1 MVGSSLCLYGVEQVA
16 RFAANRYRFPGVE
29 IKARLFRQYPFG
41 DVASHV
47 IGYIGRINQKD
58 KENLQK
64 LGVEAM
70 SLYHHYPSKAHLL
83 DALLERL
90 VATLEPVPEHL
101 PWREQMWIGS
111 HAYRALAAKHPKFAP
126 FMITHRM
133 NTRPTLGWLER
144 FVHVFARAGFEA
156 PSGARAFRIMSYS
169 LMGAIL
175 DETSGY
181 ARGPT
186 AAETVPE
193 SEQAA
198 IAPTV
203 AAFGPYFAKKHW
215 DETFDDGLT
224 ALLDNFERRLSR
236 EQRERFDDLEG
247 V

>member
-1 MVGSSLCLYGVEQVA
+1 MPK
-16 RFAANRYRFPGVE
+16 AAKSKRPRRPLDRETIQHAALALIDQDGLGE
-29 IKARLFRQYPFG
+29 LSMRRLG
-41 DVASHV
+41 
-47 IGYIGRINQKD
+47 
-58 KENLQK
+58 QK

-90 VATLEPVPEHL
+90 IATLEPVPADL
-101 PWREQMWIGS
+101 PWREQMWIGA
-111 HAYRALAAKHPKFAP
+111 HAYRALCTKHPKFAP
-126 FMITHRM
+126 FMIVHRM

-144 FVHVFARAGFEA
+144 FVRVFALAGFDA
-156 PSGARAFRIMSYS
+156 PTGARAFRIMSYF

-193 SEQAA
+193 AEQAT

-203 AAFGPYFAKKHW
+203 TSFGPYFAKKHW
-215 DETFDDGLT
+215 DETFDAGLNGI
-224 ALLDNFERRLSR
+224 LDDLERRLAW
-236 EQRERFDDLEG
+236 QRR
-247 V
+247 

>member
-1 MVGSSLCLYGVEQVA
+1 MPKAVKSQRRRRPLDREGIE
-16 RFAANRYRFPGVE
+16 RAALALIDRDGLSELSMR
-29 IKARLFRQYPFG
+29 RLG
-41 DVASHV
+41 
-47 IGYIGRINQKD
+47 
-58 KENLQK
+58 QK

-90 VATLEPVPEHL
+90 IGSLEPVPETL
-101 PWREQMWIGS
+101 PWRDQIWRGC
-111 HAYRALAAKHPKFAP
+111 HAYRALATKHPKFAP

-133 NTRPTLGWLER
+133 NTRVTLGWLES
-144 FVHVFARAGFEA
+144 FVRMFALAGFDPER
-156 PSGARAFRIMSYS
+156 GARAFRAVSYY

-186 AAETVPE
+186 AAETVPDD
-193 SEQAA
+193 EQAV

-203 AAFGPYFAKKHW
+203 TSFGPYFATKHW
-215 DETFDDGLT
+215 DATFDTGLN
-224 ALLDNFERRLSR
+224 ALLDEIERQLARRKLGPL
-236 EQRERFDDLEG
+236 DDLEG